1 MNHLSHV
8 YCCNGPLLNLRMPFT
23 NEIVCFRYFIQHLN
37 VSKTLWTY
45 SVHRDHFSEIIFLG
59 LILGKDL
66 VQSCLPPPLPPA
78 WYHPPPAIE
87 QLKSASVLYIHSS
100 YPSLPCHNNNLQK
113 FLTIYATQHSLIL
126 LQHTWPW
133 FHSVSNHALWMIG
146 SNKNEGRTHLIVCLI
161 YKWINAQGDWVSHK
175 SCRPNVS
182 ARWF

>member
-100 YPSLPCHNNNLQK
+100 YVPVMLK
-113 FLTIYATQHSLIL
+113 L
-126 LQHTWPW
+126 LSSRPQQQT
-133 FHSVSNHALWMIG
+133 V
-146 SNKNEGRTHLIVCLI
+146 
-161 YKWINAQGDWVSHK
+161 QVSHNLCNIHFREWREC
-175 SCRPNVS
+175 SFPGIPVRIS
-182 ARWF
+182 